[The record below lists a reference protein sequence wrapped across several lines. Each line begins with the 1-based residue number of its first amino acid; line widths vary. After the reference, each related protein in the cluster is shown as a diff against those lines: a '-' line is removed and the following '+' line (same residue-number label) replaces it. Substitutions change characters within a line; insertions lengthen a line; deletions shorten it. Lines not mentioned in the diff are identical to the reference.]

1 MRHLSR
7 RQKQRQNRG
16 GAAMVEYAICLPI
29 LLALLFGLLEFARM
43 TQLQQT
49 ARLAAFEGA
58 RAGITLNSSTSDV
71 KAAVN
76 HVMSA
81 VAVSTFTTTI
91 TPTTLGYT
99 SPTVT
104 VKVSVPAQANAWF
117 HWFVPNN
124 TTITASIT
132 LSREVQAVSSP

>member
-1 MRHLSR
+1 MRHQPK
-7 RQKQRQNRG
+7 RQKRPKNRG

-58 RAGITLNSSTSDV
+58 RAGITLNSSTADV

-81 VAVSTFTTTI
+81 VAVSTFTTTV
-91 TPTTLGYT
+91 TPATLGYT

-104 VKVSVPAQANAWF
+104 VNVSVPAQANAWF

-124 TTITASIT
+124 TTISASIT